1 MNQLNDWNML
11 GFDRQIYPNTKGRRR
26 LLSDVIVIL
35 FGYVIAFLRSTKEFS
50 SLLCQKRVL

>member
-1 MNQLNDWNML
+1 MNHLNNWNVL
-11 GFDRQIYPNTKGRRR
+11 FFDRQIYLNTKGQRR

-50 SLLCQKRVL
+50 FLLFQKRVL